1 MTESPKDANQDMK
14 PVLAKLADGGRL
26 DADEAEAAFDII
38 MSGDAT
44 PAQIGAFLMALRVRG
59 ETVEEITGAVRTMRA
74 KALRMEAPAGAID
87 VVGTGGDASGTFNIS
102 TGAALVVAGAGVPVA
117 KHGNRALSSRCGAA
131 DVLAALGVNIDA
143 DMGLVK
149 KALWEAGIGFLM
161 APRHHGAMRHVGGP
175 RVEMGTRTIFN
186 LLGPLSNPAG
196 VKRQF
201 TGVFA
206 HHWIEPMARVLGNLG
221 SERAWVVHGADGLD
235 ELTTTDVSYVAELAD
250 GRVRSF
256 EVTPEDAGLSRAAPE
271 DLKGGDPGTNAAAM
285 RAMLDGEPGPF
296 RDVVLYN
303 AAAAL
308 IVAGKAG
315 TLKDGV
321 ALAAAAID
329 GGKARAALE
338 KLVAITNSAPAGDE
352 GASP

>member
-1 MTESPKDANQDMK
+1 
-14 PVLAKLADGGRL
+14 
-26 DADEAEAAFDII
+26 
-38 MSGDAT
+38 
-44 PAQIGAFLMALRVRG
+44 
-59 ETVEEITGAVRTMRA
+59 
-74 KALRMEAPAGAID
+74 MEVD
-87 VVGTGGDASGTFNIS
+87 
-102 TGAALVVAGAGVPVA
+102 
-117 KHGNRALSSRCGAA
+117 
-131 DVLAALGVNIDA
+131 
-143 DMGLVK
+143 
-149 KALWEAGIGFLM
+149 
-161 APRHHGAMRHVGGP
+161 
-175 RVEMGTRTIFN
+175 TRTI
-186 LLGPLSNPAG
+186 LTRVTPLSQRGGEKLHFPDTVA
-196 VKRQF
+196 RR
-201 TGVFA
+201 
-206 HHWIEPMARVLGNLG
+206 WIEPVARVLGNLG

-308 IVAGKAG
+308 IVAGRAG